1 MGVKVKSWV
10 VDELDHVLKCIAVYI
25 RSEKGNMAIHINEQ
39 QRKSNQCINKNM
51 KATI

>member
-39 QRKSNQCINKNM
+39 LN
-51 KATI
+51 